1 MAAST
6 RDERRWLRRP
16 ETRDDGCVGSNDREV
31 TMGFLDKAKAA
42 ATELAAKADEAL
54 TNVGGAGPST
64 GGKQAERFFRDLGVL
79 AYLDATAR
87 PADASER
94 ARVVDA
100 LRTIES
106 QGGIPTFALQTA
118 APPPPGAAAAGYA
131 AAPPPPG
138 AAAAGYAAAPPPPGA
153 AGGSAAPPPPPGAA
167 GGSAAPPPPPPPPA
181 WAQGAG
187 TSTGH
192 SPAPPPPPPAWAQEA
207 GTSTGHSPAPPP
219 PPPQPVHAPSDPVP
233 AAPTPPPPPPSWA
246 STAEQESAPGE

>member
-1 MAAST
+1 
-6 RDERRWLRRP
+6 
-16 ETRDDGCVGSNDREV
+16 
-31 TMGFLDKAKAA
+31 MGFLDKAKAA

-153 AGGSAAPPPPPGAA
+153 AGGSAAPPPPP
-167 GGSAAPPPPPPPPA
+167 PPPA
-181 WAQGAG
+181 WAQG
-187 TSTGH
+187 
-192 SPAPPPPPPAWAQEA
+192 A